1 MSMAGIMGRIS
12 LVLLVVMAVSGV
24 ASQAWAADKD
34 KAAKQQ
40 ELRMRQMMQQVQAE
54 KEQLQS
60 QFEQEKTKLQA
71 ETQAEQARNAELK
84 NSIASASRKSAALG
98 MELDAL
104 RKEKESLQVTGQ
116 ALQVQLETIQQQLAT
131 AQETMRKGEA
141 QRQEMQAVIVK
152 KQQQLNASREKND
165 KLYDFGLQLIKI
177 YEKPSLYQ
185 KVMRDEPFTQLKRVE
200 LENILQDYKDRIDE
214 ARIGTNDVSP

>member
-1 MSMAGIMGRIS
+1 MMKSVKILVAWLLMAGVFAG
-12 LVLLVVMAVSGV
+12 VST
-24 ASQAWAADKD
+24 AAWSADSKD

-40 ELRMRQMMQQVQAE
+40 ERRMRQMMQQVQAE

-60 QFEQEKTKLQA
+60 QFEQEKAKLKQ
-71 ETQAEQARNAELK
+71 ESEAEQAKRNELKSSVAHASRRNAVL
-84 NSIASASRKSAALG
+84 SA
-98 MELDAL
+98 EIEAL
-104 RKEKESLQVTGQ
+104 RKEKADMQASSQ
-116 ALQVQLETIQQQLAT
+116 ALQAKLEEAQQQLAH
-131 AQETMRKGEA
+131 AQDAMRKGEA
-141 QRQEMQAVIVK
+141 ERGNMQAVIVK

-165 KLYDFGLQLIKI
+165 KLYDFGLQLIKV

-214 ARIGTNDVSP
+214 ARIGANDVLP

>member
-1 MSMAGIMGRIS
+1 MMKSVKILVAWLLMAGVFAG
-12 LVLLVVMAVSGV
+12 VST
-24 ASQAWAADKD
+24 AAWSADSKD

-40 ELRMRQMMQQVQAE
+40 ERRMRQMMQQVQAE

-60 QFEQEKTKLQA
+60 QFEQEKAKLKQ
-71 ETQAEQARNAELK
+71 ESEAEQAKRNELKSSVAHASRRNAVL
-84 NSIASASRKSAALG
+84 SA
-98 MELDAL
+98 EIEAL
-104 RKEKESLQVTGQ
+104 RKEKADMQASSQ
-116 ALQVQLETIQQQLAT
+116 ALQAKLEEAQQQLAH
-131 AQETMRKGEA
+131 AQDAMRKGEA
-141 QRQEMQAVIVK
+141 ERGNMQAVIVK

-165 KLYDFGLQLIKI
+165 KLYDFGLQLIKV